1 MNKLLIVLTALA
13 AGILIFVSASA
24 LFFNGNAVQE
34 QDNNS
39 ISANSSLLTLKVNIP
54 CPGHSGLIIYE
65 LEKLGGVKDA
75 KFKFPDI
82 FDVYYDSSKTSK
94 EKIIG
99 LDIFKEYNAEA
110 VNN

>member
-1 MNKLLIVLTALA
+1 MNKLSIILIALA

-24 LFFNGNAVQE
+24 LFSGNAVSE

-39 ISANSSLLTLKVNIP
+39 NSSNSSLLTLKVNIP

-65 LEKLGGVKDA
+65 LEELNGVKDA
-75 KFKFPDI
+75 KFKFPDM
-82 FDVYYDSSKTSK
+82 FDVYYDSGKTSR

-99 LDIFKEYNAEA
+99 LDIFQEYNAE
-110 VNN
+110 VLNN